1 MDLVKNNL
9 VSSAEDIAAKLQVR
23 LSSCEKLDEFT
34 SLLKNTVNV
43 AGIILNKERIYDKPG
58 DATSDLVGYKFTI
71 HNRECVALYVA
82 IDNVISIRIYDINL
96 ESLDVL
102 DAFEV
107 GDLVSFNGT
116 LTCELISEE
125 DMGFSFS
132 DGRLSLVDVDWSAPY
147 MIHKNF
153 LAKLGI
159 SLSDN

>member
-1 MDLVKNNL
+1 MDLLKNNL
-9 VSSAEDIAAKLQVR
+9 ESSAEDIAAELQVR

-34 SLLKNTVNV
+34 SLLKNTVNI
-43 AGIILNKERIYDKPG
+43 AGIILKKERIYDELG
-58 DATSDLVGYKFTI
+58 DITSGLVGYKFTI
-71 HNRECVALYVA
+71 YNRECVALYVA
-82 IDNVISIRIYDINL
+82 IDHVISISIYDVNV

-102 DAFEV
+102 EPFEV

-116 LTCELISEE
+116 LTCEQISEE
-125 DMGFSFS
+125 DVGFSFS
-132 DGRLSLVDVDWSAPY
+132 DERLSLVDVDWSAPY